1 MPYCGLLYADMRT
14 DVRVELS
21 VLRALGPGMIWKRRD
36 ATKCKGVIF
45 AARKDTSG
53 TKTMT
58 ATGAPTFM

>member
-1 MPYCGLLYADMRT
+1 MRT